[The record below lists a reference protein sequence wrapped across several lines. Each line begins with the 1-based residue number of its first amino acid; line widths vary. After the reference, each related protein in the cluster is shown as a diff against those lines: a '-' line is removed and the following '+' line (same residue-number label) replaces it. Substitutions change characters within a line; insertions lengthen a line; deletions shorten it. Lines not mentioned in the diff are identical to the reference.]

1 MIPTPD
7 QFRSDF
13 PEFANAT
20 DAQINMWLTIGASLV
35 NEARWEELTTIG
47 IELVAAHHLAIAMR
61 DAKLASGGGAA
72 GGVSGPVASKSVD
85 KVSVSYNTAS
95 TQYEGEA
102 FWNMSS
108 YGIRYLGLARMFGA
122 GGFQL

>member
-1 MIPTPD
+1 MIPTPA

-13 PEFANAT
+13 PEFASASDT
-20 DAQINMWLTIGASLV
+20 QITMWLTIGASLV

-61 DAKLASGGGAA
+61 DAKLAAGGGAA
-72 GGVSGPVASKSVD
+72 GGVSGPVSSKSVD
-85 KVSVSYNTAS
+85 KVSVSYNTSS

-102 FWNMSS
+102 FWNMTA
-108 YGIRYLGLARMFGA
+108 YGIRFVGLARMFGA
-122 GGFQL
+122 GGIQL